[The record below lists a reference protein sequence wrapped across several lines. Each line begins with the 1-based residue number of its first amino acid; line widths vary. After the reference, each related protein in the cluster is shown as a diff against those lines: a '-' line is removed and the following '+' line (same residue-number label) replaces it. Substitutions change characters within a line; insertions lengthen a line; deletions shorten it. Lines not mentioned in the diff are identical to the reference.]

1 MIPLQRAPRRDFPA
15 GRLRLPAGLP
25 PKGFPC
31 GGKVYMHKPLSKHFL
46 IEPEFPTN
54 SGFCVYASFVSLMT
68 AMVTAPKRLAAL
80 LL

>member
-1 MIPLQRAPRRDFPA
+1 MIPLQRAPRREIPA
-15 GRLRLPAGLP
+15 GRLRLPAGFR
-25 PKGFPC
+25 PKASPW
-31 GGKVYMHKPLSKHFL
+31 GGRFNMHKPLSKHFL

>member
-15 GRLRLPAGLP
+15 GRLRLPAGFR
-25 PKGFPC
+25 PKASPWGE
-31 GGKVYMHKPLSKHFL
+31 KVNKDKTLSKHLF
-46 IEPEFPTN
+46 IQPEFPTN